1 MIFTLLSLKAN
12 SQDNKQSAFS
22 FNYNYQLPVGDL
34 ANTYGNNSAV
44 GASYFLE
51 KNNNIILG
59 LEANYIFGNNINDEG
74 IFKNI
79 TTSSGAIIDGDGRYA
94 NVNLMQRGFDAY
106 LSQGFGYLQHQIF
119 IDTKNQNIP
128 QLSEEM
134 KEGYDRLSS
143 GFSMKSSI
151 DYKYY
156 HEKGRLQI
164 SAGINYTIAYTK
176 NQRSYDFA
184 KNQPYPNTRKWDK
197 LLGFKVEIII
207 PINRQNDEQFHYF

>member
-1 MIFTLLSLKAN
+1 MGMDDTQMLTLCKEDLTHIYSLGYAFHRTEKSLS
-12 SQDNKQSAFS
+12 
-22 FNYNYQLPVGDL
+22 
-34 ANTYGNNSAV
+34 
-44 GASYFLE
+44 
-51 KNNNIILG
+51 
-59 LEANYIFGNNINDEG
+59 G
-74 IFKNI
+74 I
-79 TTSSGAIIDGDGRYA
+79 
-94 NVNLMQRGFDAY
+94 Y

-143 GFSMKSSI
+143 GFSMKSSV